1 MTPMLAKTDD
11 GTTDVSITLDCV
23 NVGLT
28 ISRVSAVTGN
38 PINGRVAA
46 KSSRVTYKVVF

>member
-11 GTTDVSITLDCV
+11 GTTDASIALDWV

-28 ISRVSAVTGN
+28 ISRVSVVTGT
-38 PINGRVAA
+38 PINSRVAA
-46 KSSRVTYKVVF
+46 KSSRVTNKVVF

>member
-11 GTTDVSITLDCV
+11 GTTDASIALDWV

-28 ISRVSAVTGN
+28 ISRISAVTGK
-38 PINGRVAA
+38 PISGRVAI
-46 KSSRVTYKVVF
+46 KFSLVTFRVAF

>member
-11 GTTDVSITLDCV
+11 GTTDVSIILDCV

-38 PINGRVAA
+38 PIKGMVAD
-46 KSSRVTYKVVF
+46 KWSGLCD

>member
-28 ISRVSAVTGN
+28 ISRASALTGN

>member
-1 MTPMLAKTDD
+1 MLAKTDD
-11 GTTDVSITLDCV
+11 GTTGASIALDWV

-46 KSSRVTYKVVF
+46 KSSRVTYKVDF

>member
-11 GTTDVSITLDCV
+11 GTTDASITLDCV

-28 ISRVSAVTGN
+28 ISRVNAVTDN
-38 PINGRVAA
+38 SINGRVAA

>member
-38 PINGRVAA
+38 LINGRVAA
-46 KSSRVTYKVVF
+46 KFSRVTYKVVL